1 MKMLFTLIARVAA
14 VFGSSALAAV
24 AGGAV
29 MGVELWKSAAIA
41 GFVAASG
48 VSQKLLAAWADDGV
62 LTRDEIAVA
71 FGRKPI
77 DDDEVD
83 GEQ

>member
-1 MKMLFTLIARVAA
+1 MRMFFTLVGRVAA

-29 MGVELWKSAAIA
+29 LGVDLLKSAGIA

-48 VSQKLLAAWADDGV
+48 VTQKLLAAWADDGV

-71 FGRKPI
+71 FGKKQQPL
-77 DDDEVD
+77 DDESA
-83 GEQ
+83 E